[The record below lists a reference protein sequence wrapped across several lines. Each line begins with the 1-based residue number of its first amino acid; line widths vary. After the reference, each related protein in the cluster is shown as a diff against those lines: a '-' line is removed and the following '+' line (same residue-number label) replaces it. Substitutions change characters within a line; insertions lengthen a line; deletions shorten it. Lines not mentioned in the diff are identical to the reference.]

1 MFYIAIAIS
10 NTMNFLLRPVR
21 IGKWQLPFPVLLWFL
36 LAIIAVSLELARGEE
51 HFNNFLLYRHVF
63 LHTLDQVNLYVGEP
77 FHLFDN
83 HYGPFFS
90 LVIAPFSFFGNYVGC
105 FLWCVANAWILYY
118 AIQQLQLTQSQK
130 LMVLLV
136 SALEMMTA
144 IHSVQFNPM
153 LAGWIILAYVLTEKE
168 KDFWATLFI
177 VAGFLVKLYGI
188 VGIVFFFF
196 SKHRWTFI
204 WSFFFWLVVCFCLP
218 MLISSPAFILQSY
231 QDWYDS
237 LRTKDAL
244 NTNGAASGFMQ
255 DISVMG
261 MIRRIGKTDI
271 DNWTIIL
278 PAALVYAFPLLRA
291 KQFCRPAFRITYL
304 ALALIGIVIFSSSA
318 ESPTYVIAMVGAA
331 IWYVIQPAQNKRW
344 AAALL
349 IFAFVL
355 TSLSPTDLFPRYLRE
370 QYVRPYSLKAL
381 PCCIIWL
388 VMAVQLIRDT
398 CRGNAT

>member
-1 MFYIAIAIS
+1 
-10 NTMNFLLRPVR
+10 MNFLLRPIR

-36 LAIIAVSLELARGEE
+36 LSIVAVSLELLRGEE

-83 HYGPFFS
+83 HYGPFFA
-90 LVIAPFSFFGNYVGC
+90 LVIAPFSFFGNYAGC
-105 FLWCVANAWILYY
+105 FLWCVANAWVLYY
-118 AIQQLQLTQSQK
+118 AISQLSLTRTQQ

-177 VAGFLVKLYGI
+177 AAGFLVKLYGI

-196 SKHRWTFI
+196 SRHKLRFT
-204 WSFFFWLVVCFCLP
+204 WSFFFWLVVLFCLP
-218 MLISSPAFILQSY
+218 MLISSPAFVIQSY

-244 NTNGAASGFMQ
+244 NTDGAASGFMQ

-261 MIRRIGKTDI
+261 MIRRIGKIDI
-271 DNWTIIL
+271 SNAIVIL
-278 PAALVYAFPLLRA
+278 PAALVYAFPLLRV
-291 KQFCRPAFRITYL
+291 KQFFQAHFRLSYL

-331 IWYVIQPAQNKRW
+331 IWYVIQPEKNRAW
-344 AAALL
+344 AGGLL

-355 TSLSPTDLFPRYLRE
+355 TSLSPTDLFPRYIRE

-381 PCCIIWL
+381 PCFIIW
-388 VMAVQLIRDT
+388 AVIACQLIVHTIRF
-398 CRGNAT
+398 RKEKALYKA